1 MPYFFCKDNYFW
13 ANIRIFIKIIRDTV
27 NESVDKTKKND
38 MFPVCS
44 GSSELVIESGHLK
57 FGTPVQLISYF
68 LLLRRK
74 GIDKGF
80 I

>member
-1 MPYFFCKDNYFW
+1 
-13 ANIRIFIKIIRDTV
+13 
-27 NESVDKTKKND
+27 